1 MVICQSMYVTMSG
14 MKKWKTHDFQGRFPP
29 KILLSTSKFFVF
41 VQMNLITL

>member
-1 MVICQSMYVTMSG
+1 MISKDASL
-14 MKKWKTHDFQGRFPP
+14 P